1 MINVV
6 YLVLVITGSNGGMMT
21 SQSIPQANMAQC
33 QINMTAYNDVNHRGV
48 KAGHTTRAHC
58 IVGVK

>member
-6 YLVLVITGSNGGMMT
+6 YLILVFSGSSGMT
-21 SQSIPQANMAQC
+21 SQSIPQANMKQC
-33 QINMTAYNDVNHRGV
+33 KVNINAYNDVLHKGV
-48 KAGHTTRAHC
+48 RAGHFTRAHC